1 MPYKTR
7 ILLKISFDSINTASN
22 VLSSLSPDNLNIPQD
37 LYLNFIQ
44 EGKELIIEAISENIK
59 RLRSTLEEILVL
71 ISSLEKL

>member
-44 EGKELIIEAISENIK
+44 EGNELIIEARSENIK

>member
-37 LYLNFIQ
+37 LYLNFFQ
-44 EGKELIIEAISENIK
+44 EGNELIIEARSENIK

>member
-7 ILLKISFDSINTASN
+7 ILLKISFNSINTASN